1 MLRRTLQDRLQDLAG
16 PFPVVFLTGPRQSG
30 KTTLARATFPSF
42 AYHNLED
49 LQTRQFALDDPR
61 GFLGELQGT
70 RGVILDEVQ
79 RAPDLF
85 SFLQQPV
92 DEGRIGPVI
101 LIGSQQFLLSHQ
113 ISQTLAGRAAVLE
126 LLPFSVAEL
135 CERPALQPDALVL
148 PHDASVQAP
157 SISLDDLLVS
167 GCFPPIHDRHLPP
180 DVWLDGY
187 LRTYVERDVRLLANI
202 GNLDT
207 FLRFLALC
215 AGRSGQLLNLSALG
229 GEAGVSH
236 TTARAWISVLRA
248 SYVLDLLP
256 PHHES
261 FNTRQTKVTTRRAPS

>member
-1 MLRRTLQDRLQDLAG
+1 M
-16 PFPVVFLTGPRQSG
+16 FLTGPRQSG